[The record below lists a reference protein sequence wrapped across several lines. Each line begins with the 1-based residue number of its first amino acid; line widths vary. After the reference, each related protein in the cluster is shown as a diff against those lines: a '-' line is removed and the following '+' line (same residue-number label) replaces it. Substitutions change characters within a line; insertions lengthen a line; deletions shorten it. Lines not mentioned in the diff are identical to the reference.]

1 MQPISLSSSIV
12 SRLSSAGTQ
21 NQATSDIPRKS
32 VSEKTPR
39 TPDAKIIDEAISAAN
54 TALKSISSSLEFSKD
69 SSTGKDL
76 VRIIDTNS
84 NEVIRQFPTEEML
97 AIARAIDNFKGL
109 LIDQKA

>member
-21 NQATSDIPRKS
+21 NQATSDIPKKS
-32 VSEKTPR
+32 VSEKTPEI
-39 TPDAKIIDEAISAAN
+39 PNAKILGQAIVTAN

-69 SSTGKDL
+69 TSTGKDL
-76 VRIIDTNS
+76 VRVIDTKS

-97 AIARAIDNFKGL
+97 SIARAINNFQGL